1 MTPLLEIKNLHLE
14 FKTFDGVVKVLAG
27 INLTMQRGDVLAL
40 VGETGCGK
48 SMTALSVP
56 RLIPMPPGKITQG
69 QVLFEGED
77 LLEKSADE
85 MQRFRSSNLGMI
97 FQDPTTNLNPLFTV
111 REQLVDA
118 VLYQRYEAKNVPS
131 KWRFSRAGRQMR
143 NDAAKRAAE
152 LMNLVGI
159 QDGDKRLSEY
169 PHQFSGG
176 MRQRVLIAMA
186 LAGEPEL
193 LIADEPTT
201 ALDVTIQAQILGL
214 IRDLVKQLDLSVLL
228 ITHNLGVVAK
238 TCEKVAVMYAGRV
251 VEESTVKELF
261 ANPKHPYTQGLLN
274 AVPTKHTPRGGLA
287 GIPGLI
293 PNLTSPPQGC
303 RFHPRCPKVMDICK
317 TVVPEARHVGPEH
330 NAYCHLYDAKPEAAL

>member
-1 MTPLLEIKNLHLE
+1 MTPLLEIKDLHLE
-14 FKTFDGVVKVLAG
+14 FKTFDGVAKVLAG
-27 INLTMQRGDVLAL
+27 IDLTMQRGDVLAL

-69 QVLFEGED
+69 QVLFKGED
-77 LLEKSADE
+77 LLKKSAAD

-97 FQDPTTNLNPLFTV
+97 FQDPTTNLNPLFTIK
-111 REQLVDA
+111 EQLVDA
-118 VLYQRYEAKNVPS
+118 VLYQRFEANKVPP
-131 KWRFSRAGRQMR
+131 KWRLSAAGRQMR
-143 NDAAKRAAE
+143 KDAAKKSAE
-152 LMNLVGI
+152 LMHLVGI

-251 VEESTVKELF
+251 VESSSVNELF
-261 ANPKHPYTQGLLN
+261 AHPKHPYTQGLLN
-274 AVPTKHTPRGGLA
+274 AVPTKTTPRGGLE

-303 RFHPRCPKVMDICK
+303 RFHPRCPSVMEPCRTI
-317 TVVPEARHVGPEH
+317 VPDASLVGAEH
-330 NAYCHLYDAKPEAAL
+330 KAYCHLYETSPKVSV